1 MNSIPQNYT
10 VIQKSLDTFADSA
23 SRDPEMSARCTDVAT
38 QFEQLNFLFGVAL
51 GEKLLSVADN
61 LLCKGLQSKYLSAAQ
76 GQHMAAVTVATLKG
90 LHCDEGFLSFWR
102 MVIEK
107 QRSVDVR
114 K

>member
-1 MNSIPQNYT
+1 MNSILQNYT

-38 QFEQLNFLFGVAL
+38 QFEQFNFLFGVAL

-61 LLCKGLQSKYLSAAQ
+61 LCKGLQSKYLSAAQ

-90 LHCDEGFLSFWR
+90 LSCDELFCPFGGWSLKSNVVL
-102 MVIEK
+102 M
-107 QRSVDVR
+107 
-114 K
+114 

>member
-1 MNSIPQNYT
+1 
-10 VIQKSLDTFADSA
+10 
-23 SRDPEMSARCTDVAT
+23 MSTRCTGVAT

-61 LLCKGLQSKYLSAAQ
+61 LSKGLHSKYLSAAQ

-90 LHCDEGFLSFWR
+90 LHCDEGFVFWR

-107 QRSVDVR
+107 QHSVDVSEPTLPHR
-114 K
+114 SKVPPRYDIGLFLLA